1 MLAYGYF
8 RVINILLL
16 HRAYKSTWGPINI
29 LEWCYNGWLLIEL
42 GYPDDLISGPN
53 TGPTHTQI
61 TRKDRSTA

>member
-1 MLAYGYF
+1 MLDYGYF

-16 HRAYKSTWGPINI
+16 HLAFKSTWGPINV

-53 TGPTHTQI
+53 T
-61 TRKDRSTA
+61 